1 MSKILLEAPF
11 RGFRGKICKH
21 AEIIFCKRKQTQYT
35 TQICNPRTSPP
46 TESELLTRTNFATA
60 QQRALADLADATKR
74 AEWQEKFDKQKKYTD
89 LRGFIVAE
97 VIKTL

>member
-46 TESELLTRTNFATA
+46 TANELAAQTKFATA
-60 QQRALADLADATKR
+60 QKNALADLADATKR
-74 AEWQEKFDKQKKYTD
+74 AEWEAKFDAQHKYTD

-97 VIKTL
+97 IYKTL